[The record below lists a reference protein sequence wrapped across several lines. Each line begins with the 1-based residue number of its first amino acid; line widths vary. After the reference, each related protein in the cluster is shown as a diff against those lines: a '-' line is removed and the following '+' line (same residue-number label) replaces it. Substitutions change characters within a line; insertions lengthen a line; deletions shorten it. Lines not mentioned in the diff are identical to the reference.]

1 MKVKVSPRLKPLLS
15 KHFVQ
20 RLPNVSIPV
29 AISLDQFHAYW
40 DKCPMSLKR
49 NSLVFF
55 SKELIDLVNKTNSRL
70 LYCDLLSKK

>member
-1 MKVKVSPRLKPLLS
+1 MKVKISPRLKPLLS

-20 RLPNVSIPV
+20 RLPKVCIPV
-29 AISLDQFHAYW
+29 DFSLEQFNAYW
-40 DKCPMSLKR
+40 EKCPLSLKR